1 MQHPGQLLQQE
12 LTARWYTQKVFAAMI
27 GKKIS
32 ELNELIKGKRN
43 ITVQRDILLSA
54 IFGDPEQKRL
64 KLQNDFDYD
73 LVKESMQPKIQEL
86 LNKKAGIPVQ
96 TIPVP
101 QKVAPIPSKSIPQPI
116 SKPAPQK
123 PLPPVTNS
131 QTTPIPPK
139 KTKEHEVFE
148 DF

>member
-12 LTARWYTQKVFAAMI
+12 LTSKWYTQKAFATMI

-54 IFGDPEQKRL
+54 VFGDPEQKRL
-64 KLQNDFDYD
+64 KLQNDFDYA
-73 LVKESMQPKIQEL
+73 LVKESMQPKLQEI
-86 LNKKAGIPVQ
+86 LNKKPEIPTK
-96 TIPVP
+96 TI
-101 QKVAPIPSKSIPQPI
+101 S
-116 SKPAPQK
+116 APQK
-123 PLPPVTNS
+123 
-131 QTTPIPPK
+131 TTPQ